1 MDQGLWVG
9 YKWIEPKSFY
19 NRIFLNSNWRFSKL
33 LKPIGDIDQ
42 QYQEANVNFNINI
55 QSKKLWWLGSFTN
68 LMFRGN
74 DFYEPRKNGWFF
86 RRGARLVF
94 GGWFESNEAKK
105 YSFSSEVFTRTF
117 FNFYNGFSYQVSLR
131 QQYRFNNKLTVSH
144 RINTNPWFNNIGY
157 AFVPNSSEINFARRR
172 RNTIENILFVK
183 YSFTNKMGLTFRAR
197 HYLSNVYNKKFY
209 LLQKDGS
216 LKPAAFVNEAD
227 QNFNL
232 FNIDMVYTWQFAP
245 GSFINIVWKDAAQHF
260 TRNVE
265 DSYFKNFRQTIESD
279 QNNNISLKVIY
290 FLDYLE
296 LKKLKKKK
304 RQ

>member
-1 MDQGLWVG
+1 
-9 YKWIEPKSFY
+9 
-19 NRIFLNSNWRFSKL
+19 
-33 LKPIGDIDQ
+33 
-42 QYQEANVNFNINI
+42 
-55 QSKKLWWLGSFTN
+55 
-68 LMFRGN
+68 MFRGN